1 MAKKEKT
8 VELKPKLEK
17 VSEEHLKQLQDIINR
32 VNAFQYNIG
41 KIEAQKHRMVHE
53 LASANDKVGL
63 FQDVLMK
70 EYGTYDVNI
79 ADGTINWPKDE
90 PESNGVEKP
99 SVDEK

>member
-1 MAKKEKT
+1 
-8 VELKPKLEK
+8 
-17 VSEEHLKQLQDIINR
+17 
-32 VNAFQYNIG
+32 
-41 KIEAQKHRMVHE
+41 MVHE